1 MTHHA
6 MSSLET
12 EALLVDCPYCGE
24 MIDILI
30 DLSIETQEYT
40 EDCSVCCRPMVVT
53 INTSQVESSVSV
65 RSENE

>member
-6 MSSLET
+6 MSRLET
-12 EALLVDCPYCGE
+12 EVLLVDCPYCGE